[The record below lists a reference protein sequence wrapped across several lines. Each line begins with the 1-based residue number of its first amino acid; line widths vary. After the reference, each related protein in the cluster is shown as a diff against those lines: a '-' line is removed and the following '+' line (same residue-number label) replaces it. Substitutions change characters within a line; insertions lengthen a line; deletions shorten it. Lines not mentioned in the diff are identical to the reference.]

1 MKILIV
7 GKSFPYKGGVAAFNE
22 RLAMQLMQEGHEVV
36 IYTYSFIYS
45 FLAGSVSDRFNDNDK
60 PIDDIIIKQKIN
72 NFNPL
77 EWEKVI
83 AEIKKEQ
90 FELIIYGYADIA
102 STLCISYISNRLKK
116 MAIQVAVMHNVEIDH
131 PFEGIKKMAM
141 TMMIKQLDGFI
152 SMSNKVTEELKPF
165 NKKHRPVIFSPHPIY
180 DLFGKGTDKKLALL
194 QLGLN
199 PNYQYVLFFGAIKE
213 SKGLD
218 LLIEAFADE
227 RVRQLPIKLLV
238 VGDFNNNKEF
248 YTDIMYDN
256 RLKNNIIF
264 VDEYVPN
271 HVVSLYFSACSIV
284 GQPYREVNQS
294 GILQVAYH
302 FDKPILITNIAQC
315 GINIPNQKVGYVI
328 NPNTTEIADSL
339 VDFFVNKREEE
350 MVNNVKIEKKKFMWN
365 NMTEAIYSL
374 YQTAKAYKNTR
385 LI

>member
-36 IYTYSFIYS
+36 IYTYSLFYS
-45 FLAGSVSDRFNDNDK
+45 FLAGNVGDRFNDNDK
-60 PIDDIIIKQKIN
+60 PIDDIVIKQRIN

-83 AEIKKEQ
+83 AEIKREA

-102 STLCISYISNRLKK
+102 STLCISYIAQRLKK
-116 MAIQVAVMHNVEIDH
+116 SAVQLAVMHNVQIEQ
-131 PFEGIKKMAM
+131 PLEGIKKLAM
-141 TMMIKQLDGFI
+141 SLMIKQLDGFI
-152 SMSNKVTEELKPF
+152 SMSNKVTEEIKAL
-165 NKKHRPVIFSPHPIY
+165 NKKNRPIVFSPHPIY
-180 DLFGKGTDKKLALL
+180 DLFGKGTEKKLALL

-199 PNYQYVLFFGAIKE
+199 PNYEYVLFFGAIKE

-227 RVRQLPIKLLV
+227 RVRQLPVKLLV

-248 YTDIMYDN
+248 YTDIMYEN

-315 GINIPNQKVGYVI
+315 GINIPHQRVGYVI
-328 NPNTTEIADSL
+328 NPSIREIANSL
-339 VDFFVNKREEE
+339 VDFFENNREEE

-365 NMTEAIYSL
+365 NMTEAMIQL
-374 YQTAKAYKNTR
+374 YYTAKAYKNTR